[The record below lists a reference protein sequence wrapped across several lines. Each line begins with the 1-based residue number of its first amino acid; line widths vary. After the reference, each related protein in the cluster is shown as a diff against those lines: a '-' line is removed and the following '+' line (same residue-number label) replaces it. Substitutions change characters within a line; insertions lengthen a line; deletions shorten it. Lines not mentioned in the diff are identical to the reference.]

1 MIGDALPWG
10 TAPGSP
16 PMPKRSSFRR
26 LAVLAI
32 AGLSAGAYLWQR
44 GKRRRAGH
52 SAERDSWP
60 RQVRRFVRLLHDR
73 GSTVVQVRRV
83 ESATASSW
91 VVEWDH
97 GRSLIFPDESRS
109 DELHATDPAG

>member
-1 MIGDALPWG
+1 MIGHALPPG
-10 TAPGSP
+10 TAPGSSS
-16 PMPKRSSFRR
+16 MPKRSSFRR

-52 SAERDSWP
+52 SSDRDSWP
-60 RQVRRFVRLLHDR
+60 RQVRRFVRLLQDR
-73 GSTVVQVRRV
+73 GSTLVQVRRV
-83 ESATASSW
+83 ESATTPSW

-97 GRSLIFPDESRS
+97 GRSLVFPDESHS
-109 DELHATDPAG
+109 DELHATDPTG

>member
-1 MIGDALPWG
+1 MA
-10 TAPGSP
+10 
-16 PMPKRSSFRR
+16 KRPSFRR

-32 AGLSAGAYLWQR
+32 AGLSAGAYMWQR

-60 RQVRRFVRLLHDR
+60 RQVRKFVRLLKDR
-73 GSTVVQVRRV
+73 GSTVAQVRRV
-83 ESATASSW
+83 ESATAASW

-97 GRSLIFPDESRS
+97 GRSLVFPDESRG
-109 DELHATDPAG
+109 DELHAIDPTA

>member
-1 MIGDALPWG
+1 
-10 TAPGSP
+10 
-16 PMPKRSSFRR
+16 MPKRPSFRH
-26 LAVLAI
+26 LAVMAI

-52 SAERDSWP
+52 SAERESWP
-60 RQVRRFVRLLHDR
+60 RQVRKFVHLLKDR

-83 ESATASSW
+83 ESATAASW

-97 GRSLIFPDESRS
+97 GRSLVFPDESSS
-109 DELHATDPAG
+109 DELHVTDPTA